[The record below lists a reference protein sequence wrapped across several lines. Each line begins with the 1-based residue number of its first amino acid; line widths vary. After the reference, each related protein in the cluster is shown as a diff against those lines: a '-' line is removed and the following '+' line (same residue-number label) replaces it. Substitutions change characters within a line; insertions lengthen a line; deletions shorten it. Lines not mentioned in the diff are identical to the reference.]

1 MIKKGIWRTF
11 WELIEEIS
19 SVKERFL
26 TRLYRSFKPVHHPSC
41 FPSFS
46 QLVLHGE
53 KVWRMI
59 SLKERRAADYFNVH
73 ECGSGKW
80 RKGRQAWKRARR
92 AFLSVQGSSL
102 FEEPW
107 ISGWCELR
115 FSSPFRQLKK
125 KQRKKKKME
134 EKRKGV
140 KENVTTFDVPLL
152 IRPLIRSKKKRRW
165 AKVSV
170 DETLSTWIFC

>member
-1 MIKKGIWRTF
+1 M
-11 WELIEEIS
+11 EVIS

-59 SLKERRAADYFNVH
+59 SLKERRAADYFNVR

-107 ISGWCELR
+107 ISGWRELR

-125 KQRKKKKME
+125 TKKEKEDGRKE
-134 EKRKGV
+134 ERSERKRH
-140 KENVTTFDVPLL
+140 D
-152 IRPLIRSKKKRRW
+152 IRRPSFNSFIDSK
-165 AKVSV
+165 
-170 DETLSTWIFC
+170 